1 VPRPP
6 RKRTVLP
13 HPRGGLALQSGF
25 SAGARTRASAH
36 ACMHADA
43 ARPRAPRA
51 EGALVASRGHRI
63 ANKQTNKQP
72 IRSLR
77 VAELSGAD
85 KEQPK
90 PSEAVAAWAKRPSDC
105 LTVSTGRRRSHR
117 LERSVWL
124 SEAWAHRARRSR
136 SSAAGPPGSRR
147 RISSTRSAT
156 LSPCTS
162 ARPRSAAC
170 CRSLTA
176 FGRHNIRRPLS
187 AVPQTTGHCVRW
199 AA

>member
-1 VPRPP
+1 MTSTHVREGAAVLAEVTAHVVCSMVLAWQVSIIDRAFEEGWIVPRPP

-25 SAGARTRASAH
+25 SAGAHTRASAH
-36 ACMHADA
+36 ACMHACMHADA
-43 ARPRAPRA
+43 ARAPHA

-105 LTVSTGRRRSHR
+105 LTVSTG
-117 LERSVWL
+117 
-124 SEAWAHRARRSR
+124 
-136 SSAAGPPGSRR
+136 
-147 RISSTRSAT
+147 
-156 LSPCTS
+156 
-162 ARPRSAAC
+162 
-170 CRSLTA
+170 
-176 FGRHNIRRPLS
+176 
-187 AVPQTTGHCVRW
+187 
-199 AA
+199 